1 MKLDVKKLTREELE
15 NLLVALTFDK
25 TFDTYSKKQKC
36 WCHTCPDDP
45 YTANDVVNV
54 KKIIR
59 NGERIQKILAIFEE
73 NPTKEFRCKD
83 LGAMIGREWEYQMI
97 TPIIKR
103 LYAKGLLE
111 RIVKEEIATIPYYVW
126 DDKLNMEVTL
136 TKQAIVNVVYYKL
149 AEGV

>member
-1 MKLDVKKLTREELE
+1 MKLDVKKLSREELE

-25 TFDTYSKKQKC
+25 IFDTYSKKQKC
-36 WCHTCPDDP
+36 WCHTCPDNP
-45 YTANDVVNV
+45 RIANDVCNV
-54 KKIIR
+54 KEIIR

-83 LGAMIGREWEYQMI
+83 LGEMVNREHQMI

-126 DDKLNMEVTL
+126 NDKLNMEITL
-136 TKQAIVNVVYYKL
+136 TKQAIVNVAYYKL

>member
-25 TFDTYSKKQKC
+25 SFDMYSKPT
-36 WCHTCPDDP
+36 WGVLSYPDRPHTV
-45 YTANDVVNV
+45 NDVFNV
-54 KKIIR
+54 ADAIR
-59 NGERIQKILAIFEE
+59 NGEKIQKILAIFEK

-83 LGAMIGREWEYQMI
+83 FGKMFNGKYQMV

-111 RIVKEEIATIPYYVW
+111 RIVKEEIATIPYYEW
-126 DDKLNMEVTL
+126 DYKRHKGIKLMKETLVEV
-136 TKQAIVNVVYYKL
+136 AYYKL

>member
-25 TFDTYSKKQKC
+25 SFDMYSKPT
-36 WCHTCPDDP
+36 WGGLSYPDRPHTV
-45 YTANDVVNV
+45 NDVFNV
-54 KKIIR
+54 ADTIR
-59 NGERIQKILAIFEE
+59 NGEKIQKILAIFEK

-83 LGAMIGREWEYQMI
+83 FREMFNGKYQMV

-111 RIVKEEIATIPYYVW
+111 RIVKEEIATIPYYEW
-126 DDKLNMEVTL
+126 DHKRQKSIKLMKETL
-136 TKQAIVNVVYYKL
+136 VNVAYYKL
-149 AEGV
+149 AKGV

>member
-36 WCHTCPDDP
+36 WCHTCPDNP
-45 YTANDVVNV
+45 HTADDVFNI
-54 KKIIR
+54 KKVIQ
-59 NGERIQKILAIFEE
+59 NGKRIQEILAIFEE

-83 LGAMIGREWEYQMI
+83 LGAIIGKEYHEI

-111 RIVKEEIATIPYYVW
+111 RIVKKEIATIPYYVW
-126 DDKLNMEVTL
+126 DNNLHIEITL